1 MYNCQREI
9 YCYEIKQS
17 VNDFHSKNK
26 FICTSYLNLSLCIL
40 LSIDDNITSLSAF
53 NSLFLAVFITL
64 SETLVLNGQ
73 RIGCSSNSMSAT
85 VEELV
90 GYIFIKIYCKER
102 YWYHKPQTINAI
114 TKYWFN

>member
-1 MYNCQREI
+1 MPKREKLN
-9 YCYEIKQS
+9 YL
-17 VNDFHSKNK
+17 KNK
-26 FICTSYLNLSLCIL
+26 RIEILNLIKPICESF
-40 LSIDDNITSLSAF
+40 SIKEYDYVIDED
-53 NSLFLAVFITL
+53 TL

>member
-1 MYNCQREI
+1 MPKREKLN
-9 YCYEIKQS
+9 YL
-17 VNDFHSKNK
+17 KNK
-26 FICTSYLNLSLCIL
+26 RIEILNLIKPICESF
-40 LSIDDNITSLSAF
+40 SIKEYDYVIDED
-53 NSLFLAVFITL
+53 TL

-114 TKYWFN
+114 TKFWLN

>member
-1 MYNCQREI
+1 MPKREKLN
-9 YCYEIKQS
+9 YL
-17 VNDFHSKNK
+17 KNK
-26 FICTSYLNLSLCIL
+26 RIEILNLIKPICESF
-40 LSIDDNITSLSAF
+40 SIKEYDYVIDED
-53 NSLFLAVFITL
+53 TL

-73 RIGCSSNSMSAT
+73 IIGCSSNSMSAT

-114 TKYWFN
+114 TKFWLN